1 MEIRRKC
8 WMTIAAALVLTA
20 TGCGGTANV
29 ADESGPSYGSTAELE
44 AMYRARQDSARMQY
58 TDADVHFMT
67 GMISHHAQ
75 ALVMAALAPT
85 HAASNDVQTLAARI
99 DNAQKDEIASMQ
111 RWLRDRG
118 QPVPQIQIEGTH
130 LMVHGGGEH
139 GSGDHAMQMPGM
151 LSQEQLRELDEA
163 RGAEFD
169 RLFLTYMI
177 QHHSGAVVMVKELFD
192 TDGAALDE
200 AAFKLA
206 SDIQVDQITEIERME
221 RMLAALPGTS
231 RDP

>member
-1 MEIRRKC
+1 MDIRRTC
-8 WMTIAAALVLTA
+8 WVPVAAALVLAT

-29 ADESGPSYGSTAELE
+29 AEDSGPSYGSTAELE
-44 AMYRARQDSARMQY
+44 AIYRARQDSARMQY

-85 HAASNDVQTLAARI
+85 HGASSDIQTLASRI
-99 DNAQKDEIASMQ
+99 DNAQRDEIASMQ
-111 RWLRDRG
+111 RWLQDRG
-118 QPVPQIQIEGTH
+118 QPVPQIHMEGTH
-130 LMVHGGGEH
+130 LMIHGAGEH
-139 GSGDHAMQMPGM
+139 GSADHAMHMPGM
-151 LSQEQLRELDEA
+151 LSQEQLLELDEA
-163 RGAEFD
+163 QGAEFD

-177 QHHSGAVVMVKELFD
+177 QHHSGAVVMVEELFA

-221 RMLAALPGTS
+221 RMLATLSGVS